1 MDRYCIKDGYKPRLW
16 NRFFDDTPL
25 KDEWQ
30 KEVYVKAREIAD
42 RNSLRSVLDIGTG
55 SGFKL
60 LKYFG
65 DMETLGIDLPR
76 TVAWLKRTY
85 PQRNWTDQFAPRTG
99 FDLVICA
106 DVIEHIPDPD
116 QVLNLIEQCRPRFAV
131 ISTPDRALLKRG
143 LDGPPG
149 NKAHVREWAFT
160 EFGQYVG
167 RRFAVCE
174 HFISNYEQSTQ
185 VVVTAPDRAAA

>member
-1 MDRYCIKDGYKPRLW
+1 MDCYCIKDGYTPRLK

-30 KEVYVKAREIAD
+30 KEVYAKASEIAD
-42 RNSLRSVLDIGTG
+42 ENNLRSVLDIGTG
-55 SGFKL
+55 SAFKL

-65 DMETLGIDLPR
+65 DLETLGMDLPR
-76 TVAWLKRTY
+76 TVAWLRRKY
-85 PQRNWTDQFAPRTG
+85 PDRNWTDRFEPRSG

-106 DVIEHIPDPD
+106 DVIEHVPDPD

-143 LDGPPG
+143 LNGPPG
-149 NKAHVREWAFT
+149 NKAHVREWSFD
-160 EFGQYVG
+160 EFAQYVG
-167 RRFAVCE
+167 RRFALCE
-174 HFISNYEQSTQ
+174 HFISNPEQSTQ
-185 VVVTAPDRAAA
+185 VVVTAFDRIAA

>member
-1 MDRYCIKDGYKPRLW
+1 MDRYCIKDGYRARLK

-30 KEVYVKAREIAD
+30 NEVYAKARALVDE
-42 RNSLRSVLDIGTG
+42 RGYTSVLDIGTG

-60 LKYFG
+60 LKYFA
-65 DMETLGIDLPR
+65 DKDTLGIDLPR

-85 PQRNWTDQFAPRTG
+85 PNRNWSDRFEPQIG
-99 FDLVICA
+99 YDVVICA

-116 QVLNLIEQCRPRFAV
+116 QVLDLIAQCRPQIAV

-149 NKAHVREWAFT
+149 NKAHVREWAFS
-160 EFGQYVG
+160 EFAQYIG
-167 RRFAVCE
+167 RRFRVLE
-174 HFISNYEQSTQ
+174 HFISNSVQSTQ
-185 VVVTAPDRAAA
+185 VIIAA